1 MRTLRLLNLHCNK
14 TYNDDVNNPE
24 SNEALLAVENGV
36 FHVFGPKLMMN
47 KSEWMINVDVQFN
60 KQAKISFF
68 DEDLVKNLSTTK
80 HFRNYIVEENEIH
93 DGPKKVNFSTNNAN
107 YVLRFEII

>member
-14 TYNDDVNNPE
+14 TYNDDVNNSQ
-24 SNEALLAVENGV
+24 SNEAFLAVENGI

-47 KSEWMINVDVQFN
+47 KSEWVINVDVQFN

-68 DEDLVKNLSTTK
+68 DEDLIRNLSTTK
-80 HFRNYIVEENEIH
+80 NFRNYIIEEKEVHKRSQTI
-93 DGPKKVNFSTNNAN
+93 NFTGNNAN
-107 YVLRFEII
+107 YILTFEII